1 MKNTMNPFF
10 KLGTMLTIVAGAAMT
25 ISSCS
30 SNEIEPMTASEL
42 AQAKYEQAF
51 IERFGQP
58 APNQT
63 WGFGNVTKALTRAA
77 NTNNNQW
84 YDPNYCNYEE
94 PAKITQ
100 AEIDYVMKWFA
111 EHTKEYGTTFDFKNY
126 FVQQVGYSK
135 DVYTTHNSNNAQIT
149 IPSNQHMNQI
159 FANMNAEGTRSDHV
173 NNFNADS
180 GSIMLMENSETQY
193 GFGYEESYGTDD
205 KHVAN
210 NYLMAEIEVPGVGT
224 GYYVG
229 LDYQAKKSG
238 EGIDLKPDGKY
249 SDRVLK
255 IVPAKK
261 KTLKGDYR
269 VIAEDLTVGEKNNDF
284 DFNDVVFDIKFDYP
298 AGKTTIILRAAGG
311 TLPLKVGG
319 VEGGVEV
326 HEKFGVPMTTMVNTG
341 GVSKDPV
348 PFELD
353 GTFEKDPNKI
363 EVWVQ
368 KDGNWI
374 ELKAPIG
381 KVASKICVDVNYDW
395 CAERQDI
402 ENKYPNFAQWV
413 KNTTPSEW
421 WK

>member
-1 MKNTMNPFF
+1 MNQFF

-84 YDPNYCNYEE
+84 YDPNYGNYEE
-94 PAKITQ
+94 PAKITE
-100 AEIDYVMKWFA
+100 AEREHVMNWFKT
-111 EHTKEYGTTFDFKNY
+111 HTKADGTTFDINDY
-126 FVQQVGYSK
+126 FVQQVDY
-135 DVYTTHNSNNAQIT
+135 SNNEYKANNKDGSEVT
-149 IPSNQHMNQI
+149 ISSYNHMDQI
-159 FANMNAEGTRSDHV
+159 FANMNAEGTVSDHV
-173 NNFNADS
+173 NNFNAGS
-180 GSIMLMENSETQY
+180 GWIMLMEKSETKY

-210 NYLMAEIEVPGVGT
+210 NYLMAEINVPGVGK

-269 VIAEDLTVGEKNNDF
+269 VIAEDLTVSDKGNDF

-341 GVSKDPV
+341 GVSKDPET
-348 PFELD
+348 FELN
-353 GTFEKDPNKI
+353 GTFDKDPNKI

-381 KVASKICVDVNYDW
+381 KVASKICVSVNYEW

-402 ENKYPNFAQWV
+402 DDKYPNFSKWV
-413 KNTTPSEW
+413 NNTTPSEW

>member
-1 MKNTMNPFF
+1 
-10 KLGTMLTIVAGAAMT
+10 MT

-77 NTNNNQW
+77 ITNNNQW

-94 PAKITQ
+94 PAAITP
-100 AEIDYVMKWFA
+100 EEEVFVMNWFKT
-111 EHTKEYGTTFDFKNY
+111 HTKADGTTFDFNNY
-126 FVQQVGYSK
+126 FIQQVGCSNDSCPLTATVWEKYENGDDVYRNESYTVYSK
-135 DVYTTHNSNNAQIT
+135 N
-149 IPSNQHMNQI
+149 HMDWI
-159 FANMNAEGTRSDHV
+159 FANMNAEGTKYDEV
-173 NNFNADS
+173 NNFNTGS
-180 GSIMLMENSETQY
+180 GSIMLMENSETKF
-193 GFGYEESYGTDD
+193 GFGFKDSWGN
-205 KHVAN
+205 VN
-210 NYLMAEIEVPGVGT
+210 NLVSQNYLMAEIEVPGIGK

-229 LDYQAKKSG
+229 LDYQTQKKAWNGHSN
-238 EGIDLKPDGKY
+238 ENYLSADLKPNGKY
-249 SDRVLK
+249 DDRVLK

-284 DFNDVVFDIKFDYP
+284 DFNDVVFDIKFNYP
-298 AGKTTIILRAAGG
+298 SGKTTIILQAAGG
-311 TLPLKVGG
+311 TLPLEV
-319 VEGGVEV
+319 GGVEV
-326 HEKFGVPMTTMVNTG
+326 HGKFGVPVTTMVNTG
-341 GVSKDPV
+341 GVKKDPV
-348 PFELD
+348 TFELD
-353 GTFEKDPNKI
+353 GTFDYQPDKI
-363 EVWVQ
+363 EVKVQ
-368 KDGNWI
+368 KDGNWVV
-374 ELKAPIG
+374 LQAPIG

>member
-1 MKNTMNPFF
+1 MNPFF

-30 SNEIEPMTASEL
+30 SNEIEPMSASDL

-159 FANMNAEGTRSDHV
+159 FANMNAEGTKSDHV

-261 KTLKGDYR
+261 NTLKGDYR

-311 TLPLKVGG
+311 TLPLKVGD
-319 VEGGVEV
+319 VEV
-326 HEKFGVPMTTMVNTG
+326 HEKFGVPLTTMVNTG
-341 GVSKDPV
+341 GVSKDPET
-348 PFELD
+348 FELE
-353 GTFEKDPNKI
+353 GTFDKDPNKI
-363 EVWVQ
+363 KVMVQ

-374 ELKAPIG
+374 ELEARKG
-381 KVASKICVDVNYDW
+381 RVASKICVGVDYNW
-395 CAERQDI
+395 CSERQDI
-402 ENKYPNFAQWV
+402 ENKYPSFAQWV
-413 KNTTPSEW
+413 TNTTPSEW

>member
-1 MKNTMNPFF
+1 MNQFF

-30 SNEIEPMTASEL
+30 SNEIEPMSASDL

-159 FANMNAEGTRSDHV
+159 FANMNAEGTKSDHV

-326 HEKFGVPMTTMVNTG
+326 HEKFGVPLTTMVNTG
-341 GVSKDPV
+341 GVSKDPET
-348 PFELD
+348 FELD

-381 KVASKICVDVNYDW
+381 KVASKICVSVNYEW

-402 ENKYPNFAQWV
+402 DDKYPNFSKWV
-413 KNTTPSEW
+413 NNTTPSEW

>member
-1 MKNTMNPFF
+1 
-10 KLGTMLTIVAGAAMT
+10 MT

-94 PAKITQ
+94 PAAIT
-100 AEIDYVMKWFA
+100 EFEREYVMDWFKTN
-111 EHTKEYGTTFDFKNY
+111 TKANGTTFDFKNY

-159 FANMNAEGTRSDHV
+159 FANMNAEGTASDHV
-173 NNFNADS
+173 NNFNAGS
-180 GSIMLMENSETQY
+180 GWIMLMENSETQY

-210 NYLMAEIEVPGVGT
+210 NYLMAEINVPGVGT

-353 GTFEKDPNKI
+353 GTFDKDPNKI